1 MYAIIKTGGK
11 QYRVAQGDTLL
22 IERLPDAEGATV
34 VLEPLLY
41 VDGDNVLDGDAL
53 SKVSVTAKVVAHER
67 GPKLRVVKFKPK
79 RGYKRR
85 NGHRQELTR
94 IEIDSIGSGSGSRSR
109 SRAKAAATEEVGNGS

>member
-11 QYRVAQGDTLL
+11 QYRVAEGETLL
-22 IERLPDAEGATV
+22 VERLPDAEGASIT
-34 VLEPLLY
+34 LDPLLY
-41 VDGDNVLDGDAL
+41 VDGDDVLDGDAL
-53 SKVSVTAKVVAHER
+53 SKVSVTAKIVAHER

-94 IEIDSIGSGSGSRSR
+94 IEISSIGSGSRSR
-109 SRAKAAATEEVGNGS
+109 SRSKAKATEEVGSGS